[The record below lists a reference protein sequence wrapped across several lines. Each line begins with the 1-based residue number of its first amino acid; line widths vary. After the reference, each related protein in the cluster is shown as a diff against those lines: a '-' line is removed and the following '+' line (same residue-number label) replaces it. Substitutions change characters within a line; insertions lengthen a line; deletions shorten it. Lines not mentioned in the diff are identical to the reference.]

1 MARRKSADFDVNEV
15 LAALGNKVRPPLGIV
30 MGSPVE
36 AADLVLALN
45 TNETTCYQMDLFQ
58 ARRLELELGQ
68 FDLSAKVVTLPDLW
82 DLPAEFQTLLYP
94 VPQGGERALKL
105 DLIEQAFHVLRP
117 HGMLLVLSPY
127 EKDQVLP
134 AALKKV
140 FGRVHAPAVGGGSV
154 LWCQRE
160 GDRPRRRH
168 EVVFQVSGGDGPSF
182 RFLSRPG
189 VFSYGRFDNGARA
202 LVETMQIEEGDRV
215 LDLGCGCGTNGI
227 IAARR
232 GGPQGQIT
240 FVDSNLR
247 ALALAEHNARTNGLV
262 RFTTVATSVVEGIEE
277 EFDVVLANPPY
288 YAQLSIAQLFI
299 DRGRDLLRPGGRFY
313 LVTKQPNQVG
323 SLVAEAFGPAQVV
336 ERRGYVVLCAQASE
350 RAA

>member
-1 MARRKSADFDVNEV
+1 MGRRKSADFDVGDV
-15 LAALGNKVRPPLGIV
+15 LAALANKIRPPLGIV
-30 MGSPVE
+30 MGAPVE
-36 AADLVLALN
+36 AADLVLVLN
-45 TNETTCYQMDLFQ
+45 ASDIVCYQMDLYQ
-58 ARRLELELGQ
+58 AQRLELELGQ
-68 FDLSAKVVTLPDLW
+68 FDLSAKIITLPDLW
-82 DLPAEFQTLLYP
+82 DLPADFQTLLYP

-105 DLIEQAFHVLRP
+105 DLIEQAYHVLRP

-134 AALKKV
+134 AVLKKV

-154 LWCQRE
+154 FWSQRE

-168 EVVFQVSGGDGPSF
+168 EVTFQVSGGDGPSF

-202 LVETMQIEEGDRV
+202 LVETMIIEAGDRV

-232 GGPQGQIT
+232 CGSQGQVT

-247 ALALAEHNARTNGLV
+247 ALALAEHNARAHG
-262 RFTTVATSVVEGIEE
+262 VAQFAIVAGSRVEGIED

-299 DRGRDLLRPGGRFY
+299 ERGRDLLRPGGRFY

-323 SLVAEAFGPAQVV
+323 PLVAEAFGPAQVV
-336 ERRGYVVLCAQASE
+336 EQRGYVVLCAEASE